1 MYLIEL
7 PFVKT
12 STDPLTPT
20 RAAVRSL
27 GLDLFFFIVQPIM

>member
-7 PFVKT
+7 PFVKM

-20 RAAVRSL
+20 RATVRSL
-27 GLDLFFFIVQPIM
+27 GLDFFFIVQPIM